1 MKVGVIMSNK
11 IRQVGIVGV
20 GYSVPEQ
27 ILTNQDLE
35 KIVDTS
41 DEWIIS
47 RTGIRE
53 RRKVAAE
60 EATSDLASRA
70 ALQALKDADV
80 SPEEVDLII
89 LGTATPDMSFPSTAC
104 IVQDNIK
111 AVNAA
116 AFDLSAGC
124 TGFVYALNVGQQF
137 VATGQY
143 KTALVIGADCISRIL
158 DWEDRNTCVLFGDGA
173 GAAVLK
179 AVDEGGFLA
188 FELGAEGSG
197 GYHLRLPAGG
207 SKKPASLETVEQK
220 EHFVHMDGSDV
231 FKFAVRAMSDSTQ
244 RTLEN
249 AGLTAD
255 DIDVLIPHQANLRI
269 IDAAIKRLKINPAKV
284 VVNLDRYGNMSSG
297 SIPVALAEEVQAGRI
312 KKGDKIVMVG
322 FGAGLTFGSCALE
335 WSK

>member
-1 MKVGVIMSNK
+1 MIKKRSGRIVNISSVVALEGNAG
-11 IRQVGIVGV
+11 QVNYAAAKAGIIG
-20 GYSVPEQ
+20 
-27 ILTNQDLE
+27 LTKSLAKE
-35 KIVDTS
+35 
-41 DEWIIS
+41 
-47 RTGIRE
+47 
-53 RRKVAAE
+53 
-60 EATSDLASRA
+60 LASRA
-70 ALQALKDADV
+70 IMVNAVAPVSYTHLDV
-80 SPEEVDLII
+80 YKRQ
-89 LGTATPDMSFPSTAC
+89 
-104 IVQDNIK
+104 VQDNIK

-269 IDAAIKRLKINPAKV
+269 IDAAIKRLKIDPAKV
-284 VVNLDRYGNMSSG
+284 VVNLDTVSYTHLDVYKRQELVGELLELELGLSASS
-297 SIPVALAEEVQAGRI
+297 ILVVTPDMVAEKSQVCRGDYIFSQANTCLLYTSRC
-312 KKGDKIVMVG
+312 V
-322 FGAGLTFGSCALE
+322 
-335 WSK
+335 